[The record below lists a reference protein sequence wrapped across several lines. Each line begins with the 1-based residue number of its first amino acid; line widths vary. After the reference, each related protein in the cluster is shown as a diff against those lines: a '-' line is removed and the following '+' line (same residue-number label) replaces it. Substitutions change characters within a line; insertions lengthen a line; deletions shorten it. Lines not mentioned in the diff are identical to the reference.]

1 MTTVMILHDNPG
13 GSDRRFRAV
22 AGAAQ
27 SEGETA
33 GAALDALTE
42 QMGDAADNGMLVV
55 VRPIRPDS
63 FFTDAEQ
70 AELETLM
77 TAWRAARDQ
86 NRSLD
91 DKDQARLEQLVA
103 AELTAAARRSAAM
116 AQGLHP

>member
-1 MTTVMILHDNPG
+1 MTTVTILHDNPG
-13 GSDRRFRAV
+13 ASNSRFRAV
-22 AGAAQ
+22 TGAAH

-42 QMGDAADNGMLVV
+42 QIGDAADNGMLVV
-55 VRPIRPDS
+55 VRPLRPDS
-63 FFTDAEQ
+63 FFTEAEQ
-70 AELETLM
+70 AELESLM
-77 TAWRAARDQ
+77 TDWRAARDQ

-91 DKDQARLEQLVA
+91 NDKQARLEQLVA